1 MALVLIELPRPCC
14 REGEPF
20 PLPPRLKGAEH
31 RRTGDGHQAR
41 KHQTENGKP
50 GIAGN
55 QVVTRNPA
63 AIANLGSST
72 AHLHPSN
79 QTTPPGRLRRRAP
92 PPPNPQ
98 GITGFNLG
106 TEGKGWEEGISTV
119 PSRRGAA
126 PEGLATAVVGATN
139 QGFLPV
145 PTNTTATSYQQTG
158 NEAPALAPV
167 VSGLEERGETIFRS
181 EVRGP
186 PEQPTDHAPC
196 PPSIAAR
203 AAEDEDPHPRARLPP
218 CQIRG
223 RHPGCLG
230 PPRR

>member
-1 MALVLIELPRPCC
+1 MHRMRGIWPWCSLSC
-14 REGEPF
+14 RVFVAGKGNPFLFHPGSREPSTGEQ
-20 PLPPRLKGAEH
+20 GTAS
-31 RRTGDGHQAR
+31 

-50 GIAGN
+50 DISGN
-55 QVVTRNPA
+55 HVVTRTPA

-92 PPPNPQ
+92 PPPPNPQ

-106 TEGKGWEEGISTV
+106 MEGKGWEEGISTV

-145 PTNTTATSYQQTG
+145 PTDTTATSYQQNG
-158 NEAPALAPV
+158 KEHQ
-167 VSGLEERGETIFRS
+167 R
-181 EVRGP
+181 
-186 PEQPTDHAPC
+186 
-196 PPSIAAR
+196 
-203 AAEDEDPHPRARLPP
+203 
-218 CQIRG
+218 
-223 RHPGCLG
+223 
-230 PPRR
+230 

>member
-1 MALVLIELPRPCC
+1 MSQQRAYLTGHLSTDRMCPNKKRVSCRKRHIGAEEASSLRRNNRETEHAQDARDMALVLIELPRPCC

-55 QVVTRNPA
+55 QVVTRTPA

-126 PEGLATAVVGATN
+126 PEGLATAVVGDTN

-145 PTNTTATSYQQTG
+145 PTNTTATSY
-158 NEAPALAPV
+158 
-167 VSGLEERGETIFRS
+167 
-181 EVRGP
+181 
-186 PEQPTDHAPC
+186 
-196 PPSIAAR
+196 
-203 AAEDEDPHPRARLPP
+203 
-218 CQIRG
+218 
-223 RHPGCLG
+223 
-230 PPRR
+230 